1 MKNVNDNAESSRSQ
15 TKRILEYLKDGHSIT
30 PLEALRMFSCFRL
43 GARIAEISEIVGYKL
58 PRKKVQVRNAE
69 GKDVWVMQYS
79 L

>member
-1 MKNVNDNAESSRSQ
+1 MNDNMNAESSRSQ
-15 TKRILEYLKDGHSIT
+15 TKRILEYLRDGHSIT

>member
-69 GKDVWVMQYS
+69 GKDVWVMQYT